1 MANMRGIPI
10 RAILVPVSVAVLAV
24 AALSWYGLSWIPA
37 QQRYL
42 HERNSRLLR
51 TIASQIR
58 SKVDNLDQSVDYA
71 LESFEIANDQNPALL
86 RTFNRYV
93 KLFAPALEILDGS
106 SGTAL
111 VDYDDPP

>member
-1 MANMRGIPI
+1 MPG
-10 RAILVPVSVAVLAV
+10 
-24 AALSWYGLSWIPA
+24 G
-37 QQRYL
+37 
-42 HERNSRLLR
+42 
-51 TIASQIR
+51 
-58 SKVDNLDQSVDYA
+58 SVDYA

-111 VDYDDPP
+111 VDYDDPPRVKVRLDEGRHPAPVHAGV